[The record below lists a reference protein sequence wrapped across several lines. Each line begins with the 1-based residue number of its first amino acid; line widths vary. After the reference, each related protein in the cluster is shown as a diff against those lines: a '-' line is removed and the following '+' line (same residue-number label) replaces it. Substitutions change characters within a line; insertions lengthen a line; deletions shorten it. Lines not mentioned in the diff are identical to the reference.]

1 MLKREFKINFKSF
14 LIWTSVLIG
23 LFLVVYLMYP
33 SITKSD
39 SIQMIDEMMAM
50 FPEEVLVAFNM
61 DISSMDTAYGWL
73 KTEGFVFTLIIIGV
87 YAGILGSSILLK
99 EESDKT
105 IEYLNSLPIKRGTI
119 LIHKVICGVIY
130 IILMVVA
137 ISIFNYIGLKL
148 SGEFDVKQYFL
159 LSITPLFS
167 ALPLFAITLFISTF
181 FHKTKKT
188 FGIGLGM
195 AIISY
200 FVQVLAEMNEKAEF
214 LKYFTVYT
222 LSDIRNVIIENTINP
237 LMIVLSVFITVLFI
251 VFSYIEYARKE
262 LV

>member
-1 MLKREFKINFKSF
+1 MLKRELKINFKSF
-14 LIWTSVLIG
+14 LIWTSVLIA

-33 SITKSD
+33 SIMKSN
-39 SIQMIDEMMAM
+39 SIQMMDEMMEM
-50 FPEEVLVAFNM
+50 FPKEVLVAFNM

-73 KTEGFVFTLIIIGV
+73 KTEGFVFALIIVGI
-87 YAGILGSSILLK
+87 YAGILGSNILLK

-119 LIHKVICGVIY
+119 LIHKVICGISY
-130 IILMVVA
+130 IFLMIAA
-137 ISIFNYIGLKL
+137 INIFNYVGLKL
-148 SGEFDVKQYFL
+148 SGEFDVKQYWL

-167 ALPLFAITLFISTF
+167 ALPIFAIALFISTF

-188 FGIGLGM
+188 FGIGLGI
-195 AIISY
+195 AIVSY
-200 FVQVLAEMNEKAEF
+200 FIQVLAEMNEKAEY

-222 LSDIRNVIIENTINP
+222 LSDIRNVIIESAINP
-237 LMIVLSVFITVLFI
+237 LMIVLSIFITM
-251 VFSYIEYARKE
+251 VFVVFAYIEYDKKE

>member
-1 MLKREFKINFKSF
+1 MLKRELKINFKSF
-14 LIWTSVLIG
+14 LIWTSILIG

-33 SITKSD
+33 AIMKSD
-39 SIQMIDEMMAM
+39 SIQMMDEMMEM

-87 YAGILGSSILLK
+87 YAGILGSNILLK
-99 EESDKT
+99 EESEKT

-119 LIHKVICGVIY
+119 LIHKVICGITYIVLMIAVIG
-130 IILMVVA
+130 V
-137 ISIFNYIGLKL
+137 FNYIGLKL
-148 SGEFDVKQYFL
+148 SGEFDVKQYLL
-159 LSITPLFS
+159 LSITPVFS
-167 ALPLFAITLFISTF
+167 SLPIFAITLFISTF

-188 FGIGLGM
+188 FGIGLGI
-195 AIISY
+195 AIVSY
-200 FVQVLAEMNEKAEF
+200 FIQVLAEMNEKTEF

-222 LSDIRNVIIENTINP
+222 LSDIRNVIIDVQINP
-237 LMIVLSVFITVLFI
+237 IMVVLSMFITTLFV
-251 VFSYIEYARKE
+251 VFSYIEYDKKE